1 MRVQSGFLRMVCM
14 LLLLLVVVGCGG
26 TAPSESPTE
35 AAEPTSAEVSE
46 SSAESSTLR
55 LATTTSTADS
65 GLLDAIIPAFEE
77 EYNAT
82 VDVVAV
88 GTGQALEMGENGDA
102 DVILVH
108 ARAREDAFVA
118 EGFGI
123 NRRDVM
129 YNDFVVVGPESDP
142 ADIAGT
148 PLAADAFAAIAEAEA
163 PFASRGDDSGTHT
176 KEMIIWEQA
185 GIEPSGDWYNSLG
198 QGMGPTLIAADELE
212 AYTLTD
218 RGTYL
223 SMNEELPDLEVLVGG
238 DSIEENAD
246 PLLLNPYGVIP
257 INPEVHPEVNAELA
271 GQFAEWLT
279 NAEVQDRIGEFGR
292 DTFGQP
298 LFFPGVAPD
307 ATADE

>member
-1 MRVQSGFLRMVCM
+1 MVCM

>member
-1 MRVQSGFLRMVCM
+1 M

>member
-1 MRVQSGFLRMVCM
+1 M
-14 LLLLLVVVGCGG
+14 LLLLLVIVGCGG
-26 TAPSESPTE
+26 TATTE
-35 AAEPTSAEVSE
+35 APPGAAEPTSAEVSE

-108 ARAREDAFVA
+108 ARAHEDAFVA

-148 PLAADAFAAIAEAEA
+148 PLAADAFATIAEAA
-163 PFASRGDDSGTHT
+163 ATFASRGDDSGTHT

-185 GIEPSGDWYNSLG
+185 GIEPAGDWYNSLG
-198 QGMGPTLIAADELE
+198 QGMGPTLIAANELQ

-223 SMNEELPDLEVLVGG
+223 SMSQELPELEVMVGG
-238 DSIEENAD
+238 DSIEDNAD

-257 INPEVHPEVNAELA
+257 INPELHPEVNAELSE
-271 GQFAEWLT
+271 QFAEWLT
-279 NAEVQDRIGEFGR
+279 NEEVQDRIGEFGR

-298 LFFPGVAPD
+298 LFFPGVAPE